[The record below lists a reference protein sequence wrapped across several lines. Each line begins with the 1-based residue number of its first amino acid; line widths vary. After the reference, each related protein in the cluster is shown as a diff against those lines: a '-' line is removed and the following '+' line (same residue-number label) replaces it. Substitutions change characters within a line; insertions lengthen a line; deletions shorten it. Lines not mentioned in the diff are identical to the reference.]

1 MKKAL
6 LILSGFLLMGIISV
20 NAQQVITLKD
30 CYIKACK
37 NTPLSSEKETY
48 KSIWQVQTKNIEK
61 TWLPTLDVNGS
72 YIYNSSVVDLSDVMG
87 ALPVPGISDF
97 IKPLPHEQYKIT
109 LDINQLLYDGGYVQK
124 AKMLE
129 EANFRISEKQ
139 VETDLYKIRNQVNQ
153 CYFNILLHDR
163 QHDLLNNFLDL
174 LNKKLAS
181 VNSAIENGILLKTDA
196 DVLMAEKI
204 KTVQQI
210 TEIAIR
216 KESLLKVLEDI
227 TGFEMDNNV
236 RFETPMVIV
245 GNSGEIKRP
254 ELQIFDLRK
263 EQMRAT
269 LQLIQSK
276 RMPRI
281 FGFTTLGYGNP
292 PGSNFFRDE
301 FAPFAVVG
309 AGVKWNI
316 YDWNKTAGEKKVVSY
331 QQQLIDT
338 RKSDLEDN
346 LRRLILAKDAEI
358 ESTEALLNADARIIE
373 LRSRIS
379 RTAESQYENGVIT
392 ATEMMMELN
401 AEKQALVNYEIHKI
415 NLVLAKVER
424 LNLMGIEIN

>member
-72 YIYNSSVVDLSDVMG
+72 FIYNSSVVDLSDVMG

-216 KESLLKVLEDI
+216 KESMLKVLEDI
-227 TGFEMDNNV
+227 TGFKLDNTV
-236 RFETPMVIV
+236 RFETPLVIA
-245 GNSGEIKRP
+245 GISDEIKRP

-263 EQMRAT
+263 EQMNAT
-269 LQLIQSK
+269 LELIQSK

-281 FGFTTLGYGNP
+281 FGFTTFGYGNP
-292 PGSNFFRDE
+292 PGSNFFKDE